1 MIEQAAAAAT
11 NAAQTNAIQ
20 PSDVLQ
26 ADATVIAGVL
36 IFLTIG
42 PLSTSMHDRILE
54 RRPVLWGTYVTL
66 GFLTLSI
73 GVVLMAPFLQF
84 ISGLILLFGLVS
96 IMITIV
102 TAIR

>member
-102 TAIR
+102 IAIR